1 MLNNIIL
8 QGRLTRDPEMKATAS
23 GISCATF
30 ALACEQDY
38 KGTNGDRETDFF
50 DVVAWRG
57 TADFVQRYF
66 RKGQMAIV
74 RGRLQPRQWTAEDGS
89 KRKAVQIVA
98 ENVYFC
104 GRENGGQATEQAT
117 EQPAAVEEQ
126 TPVPVEIEEL
136 PF

>member
-1 MLNNIIL
+1 MLNNITI

-23 GISCATF
+23 GVSCATF

-38 KGTNGDRETDFF
+38 KNPNGERDTDFF
-50 DVVAWRG
+50 DVVAWRN

-66 RKGQMAIV
+66 RKGQMVVV
-74 RGRLQPRQWTAEDGS
+74 RGRLQTQQWTAQDGS
-89 KRKAVQIVA
+89 KRKTVQIVA

-104 GRENGGQATEQAT
+104 GKENGNTSQAE

-126 TPVPVEIEEL
+126 PPIPVEIEEL

>member
-8 QGRLTRDPEMKATAS
+8 QGRLTRDPEMQATANGVS
-23 GISCATF
+23 RATF

-38 KGTNGDRETDFF
+38 KNPNGERDTDFF
-50 DVVAWRG
+50 EVVAWRN

-66 RKGQMAIV
+66 SKGQMVVV
-74 RGRLQPRQWTAEDGS
+74 RGRLQTQQWTAQDGS
-89 KRKAVQIVA
+89 KRKTVQIVA

-104 GRENGGQATEQAT
+104 GTNNASGQAT

-126 TPVPVEIEEL
+126 NPMPVEIEEL